1 MNSTEEVSV
10 LSNLIQCSICGLFNS
25 RPPSL
30 THSSFAECEYVCENC
45 RCKDCSIVLGFE
57 CDCGE
62 RHAERDSVT
71 PEICRECVI
80 IRQRVACLD
89 PDLRRLRNVEIA
101 REPRIDEGSQP
112 EKTDPSLI
120 ENHHETGET
129 VN

>member
-1 MNSTEEVSV
+1 M
-10 LSNLIQCSICGLFNS
+10 SNLIQCSICGLFNS

-62 RHAERDSVT
+62 RHAERDSDI
-71 PEICRECVI
+71 PEICSECVI
-80 IRQRVACLD
+80 IRQKVDNLH
-89 PDLRRLRNVEIA
+89 PDLRKLRDSEIA
-101 REPRIDEGSQP
+101 RENRIDEGLRLP
-112 EKTDPSLI
+112 EEDKLDPLT
-120 ENHHETGET
+120 ENQLETGET